1 MATILSQPA
10 PPSKKAI
17 WSGRI
22 VSGLPV
28 LLLVFSATLKFLR
41 PAFMLQTFAHL
52 GIPERLVFP
61 LGVLELTCTIIYLI
75 PRTSVLGAILLTGY
89 LGGAVLTHLRVGE
102 PVFMPLIAGVLV
114 WGGLFLLESRVRALI
129 PFAARSISVT
139 SATTKDGSHI

>member
-1 MATILSQPA
+1 MATILPQPA
-10 PPSKKAI
+10 PLSKKAI

-22 VSGLPV
+22 MSGLPV

-52 GIPERLVFP
+52 GIPERLAFP

-102 PVFMPLIAGVLV
+102 PIFMPLIAGVLV

-129 PFAARSISVT
+129 PFRHAAFPLPQQPPKME
-139 SATTKDGSHI
+139 ATL

>member
-1 MATILSQPA
+1 MANFLSQPA
-10 PPSKKAI
+10 PLSKKAM

-22 VSGLPV
+22 MSGLPV

-129 PFAARSISVT
+129 PFRHTAFPLPQQPPKME
-139 SATTKDGSHI
+139 ATL

>member
-1 MATILSQPA
+1 MTTILSQPA
-10 PPSKKAI
+10 PLSKKAI

-28 LLLVFSATLKFLR
+28 LLLVFSATLKLLR

-52 GIPERLVFP
+52 GIPERLALP

-129 PFAARSISVT
+129 PFRRAAFPLPQQPP
-139 SATTKDGSHI
+139 K